1 MKTHSP
7 ATASLLKTPSL
18 ALAAVLLCC
27 ASACEKEDIA
37 PDPVDPAGDP
47 VTMGCPTNLPGPTM
61 VALPTPSGGRYCMD
75 STEVTQGQYL
85 EFVSKILGTT
95 DPAQYGRA
103 IPPGTISIPDQ
114 CKNNVRLVP
123 SDLTNIS
130 CVGRL
135 DVMDKANGH
144 PDYPVGCVDWCDA
157 HAYCAWAGKRLCG
170 AFGGGTVP
178 AEKSTD
184 PELSEWMWACT
195 QGGRTAYPYGD
206 EYEAGRCLDLTYM
219 GESGISFATA
229 RPSDVPECRGT
240 LDPFDQVY
248 NLSLNR
254 AEWQNACSL
263 THTSHIVCALH
274 SSVAVNSRDEAT
286 SARCDSKVDYG
297 GVLSASPQAGIRCCS
312 D

>member
-1 MKTHSP
+1 
-7 ATASLLKTPSL
+7 
-18 ALAAVLLCC
+18 
-27 ASACEKEDIA
+27 
-37 PDPVDPAGDP
+37 
-47 VTMGCPTNLPGPTM
+47 
-61 VALPTPSGGRYCMD
+61 MD

-85 EFVSKILGTT
+85 EFVSEVLGTT

-103 IPPGTISIPDQ
+103 IKFLPPGTISIPDH
-114 CKNNVRLVP
+114 CKNNVSLVP
-123 SDLTNIS
+123 SDLVDVS
-130 CVGRL
+130 CVGVPY
-135 DVMDKANGH
+135 VMDKANGH

-195 QGGRTAYPYGD
+195 QGGTTAYAYGD
-206 EYEAGRCLDLTYM
+206 EYEPGRCLDSTYM
-219 GESGISFATA
+219 AESGSTVWTA

-248 NLSLNR
+248 NLSLGR
-254 AEWQNACSL
+254 EEWQNACSL
-263 THTSHIVCALH
+263 THTLHTVCAVHGSLFGPQG
-274 SSVAVNSRDEAT
+274 EAT
-286 SARCDSKVDYG
+286 GARCDTKSDSG
-297 GVLSASPQAGIRCCS
+297 GILQPDPRRGFRCCS